1 MQRVTTKSN
10 TSSADG
16 WVRLGFRY
24 LLDELR
30 LQRRSAIEETQF
42 LHVAGGSESG
52 CERAQATAGALPVLP
67 VFLELVSDSLERG
80 HNDRQRAAQR
90 GGGRREEGEE
100 EEEGGGRRGTRG
112 GRCGRRGG
120 GGGGRREGL
129 EEHTSFCTKPIQSL
143 ALFSIVDAF
152 HGVSDRIAAAK
163 LRCLPF

>member
-10 TSSADG
+10 TSSAHG

-100 EEEGGGRRGTRG
+100 EEEGVGRREEGDEEEGVGRREEGDEGWEEGGGRRGEEG
-112 GRCGRRGG
+112 G
-120 GGGGRREGL
+120 
-129 EEHTSFCTKPIQSL
+129 
-143 ALFSIVDAF
+143 A
-152 HGVSDRIAAAK
+152 
-163 LRCLPF
+163 